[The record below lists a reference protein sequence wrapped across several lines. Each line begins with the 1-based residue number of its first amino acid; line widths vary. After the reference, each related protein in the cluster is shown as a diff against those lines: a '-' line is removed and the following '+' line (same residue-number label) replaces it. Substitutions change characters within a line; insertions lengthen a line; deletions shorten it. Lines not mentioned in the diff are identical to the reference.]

1 MASICNRFIS
11 RTSLTSLKSPIKT
24 PKLQTPPSTTTTT
37 FTSPLRRLP
46 SFATRFLIWG
56 FNLIISSPSE
66 LGCVQSLLPLH
77 SAVAAARMTSCL
89 SSNSTS
95 CRSLTQGSLCC
106 TSPGL

>member
-1 MASICNRFIS
+1 MASLCNRFVS
-11 RTSLTSLKSPIKT
+11 RTSLTSLKSAIKT
-24 PKLQTPPSTTTTT
+24 PKLQTPPSTT

-46 SFATRFLIWG
+46 SFAT
-56 FNLIISSPSE
+56 SSPSE

-89 SSNSTS
+89 STNSTS